1 MQARLQQ
8 INEEWKRLEEARE
21 RRERLDRRI
30 DDLRAQRRERKEK
43 EQECAGIL
51 AKERADVE
59 ALEKRGL
66 KSFLAALSGEKE
78 ERLSRERREELEAA
92 VRYDQARRDLEY
104 IDDQLRALLGQ
115 RETLEDPAGE
125 LERLRKEKEAL
136 LRGMGGAV
144 GAQLS
149 GLDGQLAPLLRRLRE
164 VDEALSAGQ
173 QAGSA
178 LSFVRAELADA
189 EGLGTWDMLGG
200 GLFVTMAKHEH
211 IDEAR
216 AGIDQAQQA
225 LCRFRAEL
233 ADVRVEDV
241 PRIQIGEF
249 ATFADYFFDGL
260 FADWAVQS
268 GIHDAQA
275 NVEDAADRVEQAL
288 DGLRQLRGDLER
300 QVQELERR
308 REELVEQ
315 A

>member
-149 GLDGQLAPLLRRLRE
+149 GLDGSLRPC
-164 VDEALSAGQ
+164 SAGCGRWTRPFPQ
-173 QAGSA
+173 GSRQAAPCPSCA
-178 LSFVRAELADA
+178 RSWTMPRAWAPGICWA
-189 EGLGTWDMLGG
+189 EDCL
-200 GLFVTMAKHEH
+200 
-211 IDEAR
+211 
-216 AGIDQAQQA
+216 
-225 LCRFRAEL
+225 
-233 ADVRVEDV
+233 
-241 PRIQIGEF
+241 
-249 ATFADYFFDGL
+249 
-260 FADWAVQS
+260 
-268 GIHDAQA
+268 
-275 NVEDAADRVEQAL
+275 
-288 DGLRQLRGDLER
+288 
-300 QVQELERR
+300 
-308 REELVEQ
+308 
-315 A
+315 

>member
-43 EQECAGIL
+43 EEECAGIL

-115 RETLEDPAGE
+115 REALEDPAGE

-136 LRGMGGAV
+136 LRSMGRCGRTAV
-144 GAQLS
+144 RTGRAAC
-149 GLDGQLAPLLRRLRE
+149 APAPPAAGGGRGPFRR
-164 VDEALSAGQ
+164 SAGRQ
-173 QAGSA
+173 RPVLRARGAG
-178 LSFVRAELADA
+178 
-189 EGLGTWDMLGG
+189 
-200 GLFVTMAKHEH
+200 
-211 IDEAR
+211 
-216 AGIDQAQQA
+216 
-225 LCRFRAEL
+225 
-233 ADVRVEDV
+233 
-241 PRIQIGEF
+241 
-249 ATFADYFFDGL
+249 
-260 FADWAVQS
+260 
-268 GIHDAQA
+268 
-275 NVEDAADRVEQAL
+275 
-288 DGLRQLRGDLER
+288 
-300 QVQELERR
+300 RR
-308 REELVEQ
+308 RGPGHLGYAGRRIVCDHGQ